1 MRGAGC
7 GPGWPHC
14 QPCFPQP
21 GGINQGGK
29 ESRQVFL
36 KPPVVL
42 LWGPLLHL
50 PEAITPGSQSCP
62 SDGVVPAPPPIPSPS
77 GSLAASLS
85 MGRASCL
92 PLPQE
97 NGGPGATPTPT
108 QPTVSVHVAHAALPG
123 SVPALPPH
131 GGSVGTASPSPSQ
144 AASPACT
151 CRAHTRAQIISPCEH
166 RSTGCPGQSR
176 AFPTAPPLSHLA
188 PACRSL
194 ARDSEAGPNPGS

>member
-62 SDGVVPAPPPIPSPS
+62 SDGVVPAPPHPQPLREPC
-77 GSLAASLS
+77 
-85 MGRASCL
+85 RL
-92 PLPQE
+92 PLHGEGLLPAAPPRE
-97 NGGPGATPTPT
+97 RGTCGYPHPHT
-108 QPTVSVHVAHAALPG
+108 AHSECACGTRSSAW

-151 CRAHTRAQIISPCEH
+151 CRAHTRAQITSPCEH
-166 RSTGCPGQSR
+166 RSAGCPGQSR
-176 AFPTAPPLSHLA
+176 AFPTAPPLSHPA